1 MIGSWVDDLPSF
13 RREHFQRA
21 PFARPASA
29 RRAIRLLTWD
39 TVGRLV
45 EAGAD
50 MLVVR
55 NGQLVDH
62 RPQTFGEALT
72 LFREGHSL
80 VLRRCEKHDP
90 PLRALADS
98 VEAEFEG
105 DVSIQVYATPGDFH
119 SFGWHYDCEDVFIAQ
134 TLGRKEYVLRAN
146 TINPEP
152 HIERM
157 PRDMHYER
165 ETTPAVASLLEPG
178 DWLYVPR
185 GWWHMARAYEDSLSI
200 SIGVLS
206 PAAGGQRSVAGC

>member
-1 MIGSWVDDLPSF
+1 MISSWLDDLPAF

-21 PFARPASA
+21 PFARPAVA
-29 RRAIRLLTWD
+29 RRAMRLLTWD
-39 TVGRLV
+39 TVRRLV
-45 EAGAD
+45 EVGAD

-55 NGQLVDH
+55 NGQLVDD
-62 RPQTFGEALT
+62 RPATFAEALT
-72 LFREGHSL
+72 LFREGYSL

-90 PLRALADS
+90 ALRALADS
-98 VEAEFEG
+98 VAGEFEG
-105 DVSIQVYATPGDFH
+105 DVSIQVYATPASHH

-134 TLGRKEYVLRAN
+134 TLGRKEYFLRAN
-146 TINPEP
+146 TVNPEP

-157 PRDMHYER
+157 PHDMHYER
-165 ETTPAVASLLEPG
+165 EVTPAMASTLEPG

-206 PAAGGQRSVAGC
+206 PAAGGHSR

>member
-1 MIGSWVDDLPSF
+1 MISSWVGDLPSF
-13 RREHFQRA
+13 LREHFQRA
-21 PFARPASA
+21 PFARPATA

-55 NGQLVDH
+55 NGKLLED
-62 RPQTFGEALT
+62 RPRTFAEAVA
-72 LFREGHSL
+72 LFRDGHSL

-90 PLRALADS
+90 SLRALADS
-98 VEAEFEG
+98 VEAELEG
-105 DVSIQVYATPGDFH
+105 DVSIQVYATPGNFH

-134 TLGRKEYVLRAN
+134 TLGRKEYFLRAN
-146 TINPEP
+146 TVNPEP

-165 ETTPAVASLLEPG
+165 ETTPTMASTLEPG

-185 GWWHMARAYEDSLSI
+185 GWWHVAKAYEDSLSI

-206 PAAGGQRSVAGC
+206 PAAGGKRSVAGC